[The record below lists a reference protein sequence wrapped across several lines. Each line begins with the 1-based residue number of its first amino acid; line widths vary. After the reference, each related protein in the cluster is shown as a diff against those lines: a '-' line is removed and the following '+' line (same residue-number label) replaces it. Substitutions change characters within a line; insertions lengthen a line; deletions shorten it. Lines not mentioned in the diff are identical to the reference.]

1 MDDESTDIFES
12 NIIERYHIRP
22 ASIPALDNLFLAQFA
37 AYYYKDY
44 RKENSETID
53 AQPEVL
59 TDEIIEIQHSNS
71 NSSDSS
77 YLPKKI
83 SLMNTNETMKCRK
96 VKAVIRYHTPSKT
109 KQPELFFHHLL
120 MLYYPW
126 RDESNLL
133 GSDHTCVS
141 KFNEPGVQ
149 DIVEHN
155 RASFG
160 PDSEAVTEAL
170 EWLRNNHGTVIHLY
184 DAINDQEN
192 AEVQLEFQDESS
204 ADEIFNEQVPSQLAA
219 NSQTTENHRPSAIAM
234 YNQPKEISDDQLCQ
248 SVRSLNNMQR
258 KAYNRVLSWTR
269 NKMKNLNCL
278 KSQNVEP
285 IYLFITGGGAA
296 GKSHLIKTIYHT
308 VVKTYKYMYA
318 PMNPEKPTVLLA
330 APTGVAAINIDGTTI
345 NTALALPKNT
355 GDVLPAMSDQKKTQ
369 MRLSLCELKLII
381 IDEISMVG
389 NTTLLHIHQ
398 RLKEIFDTNNSQL
411 FAGISIIAL
420 GDLYQLPPIQRK
432 LVFDNYANDAFN
444 LCHPWHA
451 FEMIELTEIVRQKN
465 DQPFTELLNRFRT
478 GAQTDEDICCIQ
490 SRTISSL
497 DSNYPSDALHIWAE
511 NIPVDQHNHAK
522 LAQILKPMF
531 TLKATD
537 QYPNNVNKQDIDRV
551 LARGRSETGGL
562 DYELHLK
569 ETARVMLTA
578 NIDISDRLINGQIGT
593 VVKIYVNPNTQRP
606 SIIFIKFDD
615 DKARQNM
622 INNSNNQY
630 AKEHKVVPIEPILA
644 KIKVRPNKPPSPEIQ
659 RIQFPITLA
668 WACTVHKVQ
677 GLTMD
682 SIVISFHLNKQRSF
696 NYGQIYVAI
705 SHAKT
710 LQGIYTLGK
719 IEHKHVRANPKV
731 HEEYERLRNVAA
743 ITMRDQQ
750 INQSESPTLLVISL
764 LNIRSLS
771 KHSIDIKFDS
781 SICNSDIIAFTKTQL
796 LPNSNDNQI

>member
-1 MDDESTDIFES
+1 
-12 NIIERYHIRP
+12 
-22 ASIPALDNLFLAQFA
+22 
-37 AYYYKDY
+37 
-44 RKENSETID
+44 
-53 AQPEVL
+53 
-59 TDEIIEIQHSNS
+59 
-71 NSSDSS
+71 
-77 YLPKKI
+77 
-83 SLMNTNETMKCRK
+83 
-96 VKAVIRYHTPSKT
+96 
-109 KQPELFFHHLL
+109 

-133 GSDHTCVS
+133 GSDHTYVS

-155 RASFG
+155 RASFE

-248 SVRSLNNMQR
+248 SVRSLNNMQC

-285 IYLFITGGGAA
+285 IYLFITGGGGA

-355 GDVLPAMSDQKKTQ
+355 GEVLPTMSDQKKTE

-432 LVFDNYANDAFN
+432 LVFDYYANDAFN
-444 LCHPWHA
+444 LCHP
-451 FEMIELTEIVRQKN
+451 
-465 DQPFTELLNRFRT
+465 
-478 GAQTDEDICCIQ
+478 
-490 SRTISSL
+490 
-497 DSNYPSDALHIWAE
+497 
-511 NIPVDQHNHAK
+511 
-522 LAQILKPMF
+522 
-531 TLKATD
+531 
-537 QYPNNVNKQDIDRV
+537 
-551 LARGRSETGGL
+551 
-562 DYELHLK
+562 
-569 ETARVMLTA
+569 
-578 NIDISDRLINGQIGT
+578 
-593 VVKIYVNPNTQRP
+593 
-606 SIIFIKFDD
+606 
-615 DKARQNM
+615 
-622 INNSNNQY
+622 
-630 AKEHKVVPIEPILA
+630 
-644 KIKVRPNKPPSPEIQ
+644 
-659 RIQFPITLA
+659 
-668 WACTVHKVQ
+668 
-677 GLTMD
+677 
-682 SIVISFHLNKQRSF
+682 
-696 NYGQIYVAI
+696 
-705 SHAKT
+705 
-710 LQGIYTLGK
+710 
-719 IEHKHVRANPKV
+719 
-731 HEEYERLRNVAA
+731 
-743 ITMRDQQ
+743 
-750 INQSESPTLLVISL
+750 
-764 LNIRSLS
+764 
-771 KHSIDIKFDS
+771 
-781 SICNSDIIAFTKTQL
+781 
-796 LPNSNDNQI
+796 